1 MRPILSRHWTLDP
14 CVLRAG
20 LLRGPIFYYG
30 LAKSTQNI
38 PLYTLHIIRYICFH
52 SNSKCLRQ
60 HIIIILQFTVT
71 MRKKNRRNKS
81 KPTEQSQSSMASGMR
96 ACAEQFRSEGDTQ
109 AYTQMALM
117 DNLSLQEQKDT
128 IRKALLEMG
137 TAVMTMMPI

>member
-1 MRPILSRHWTLDP
+1 
-14 CVLRAG
+14 
-20 LLRGPIFYYG
+20 
-30 LAKSTQNI
+30 
-38 PLYTLHIIRYICFH
+38 
-52 SNSKCLRQ
+52 
-60 HIIIILQFTVT
+60 